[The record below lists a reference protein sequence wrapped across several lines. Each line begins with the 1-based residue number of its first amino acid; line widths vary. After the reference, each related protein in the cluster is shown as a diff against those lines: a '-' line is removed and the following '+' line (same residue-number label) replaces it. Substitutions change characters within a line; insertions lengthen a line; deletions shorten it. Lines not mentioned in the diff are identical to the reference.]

1 MNRKMR
7 RFMRDLEKTG
17 ARVFIS
23 KEAPDEVTAA
33 FVEKL
38 MECPDCQEEIERA
51 RRRAK
56 TLEH

>member
-1 MNRKMR
+1 MR

-23 KEAPDEVTAA
+23 KDAPDEVTAA

-38 MECPDCQEEIERA
+38 MECPDCQEEIEMA
-51 RRRAK
+51 RRRMK